1 MGNNWI
7 PTSERLPEYDEL
19 VLVTANGKHKNIT
32 FGNAIELAV
41 YAKDEG
47 WILEAYPDW
56 LEPNVT
62 AWIEL
67 PEPYVPDIC
76 VGNKKGAD
84 DDI

>member
-67 PEPYVPDIC
+67 PEPYVTDTN
-76 VGNKKGAD
+76 VGNKKGAER
-84 DDI
+84 